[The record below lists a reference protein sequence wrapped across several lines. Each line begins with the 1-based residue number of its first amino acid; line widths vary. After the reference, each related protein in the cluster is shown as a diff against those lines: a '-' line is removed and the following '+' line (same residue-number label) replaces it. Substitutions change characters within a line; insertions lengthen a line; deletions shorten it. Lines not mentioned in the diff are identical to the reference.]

1 MEFFPRIVPLRETR
15 RGFWMTMTFKD
26 KNKLLVSIF
35 CFTAARVCNMNMLLP
50 FVFLSGTMCI
60 HWEGGIGH
68 VVGGARIRNRH
79 PKNGETDM

>member
-50 FVFLSGTMCI
+50 FVFLQRD
-60 HWEGGIGH
+60 H
-68 VVGGARIRNRH
+68 VYTLGRWDWACSRWR
-79 PKNGETDM
+79 KNY